1 MSLNSI
7 NTNQAAYVALQSL
20 NTTASDLQATQKAI
34 STGYRVAD
42 ATDNGAAFAI
52 AQRVRSDVG
61 ALTTV
66 NQQLGN
72 AKGLVGVTIT
82 GLTSVS
88 NLLSTARN
96 TLVTLADGNT
106 TGAQRTAAIQSYK
119 QTLVSIKSAIQDSGY
134 NGKTLIG
141 NITGSAG
148 TFAKATLIRNDQ
160 GSTYGVATFGG
171 SAFFGSLSFTATQL
185 GGAAT
190 VAGLITTGGVL
201 LKKVD
206 QLGQQLNSY
215 GAASNFIDNQTTFNS
230 NKIDSLNSGLGSLI
244 DADLTKEA
252 ARLQSLQIK
261 QQLGTQALS
270 IANQAPSSLLSL
282 FK

>member
-20 NTTASDLQATQKAI
+20 NSTNSALQATQKAI
-34 STGYRVAD
+34 STGYRVSD
-42 ATDNGAAFAI
+42 ATDDGGAFAI
-52 AQRVRSDVG
+52 AERVRSDVG

-72 AKGLVGVTIT
+72 AKGFVGTAVQS
-82 GLTSVS
+82 LTDISSQLKVVRSTLNDLGS
-88 NLLSTARN
+88 NLLQGQDRKDKITTLQN
-96 TLVTLADGNT
+96 TLT
-106 TGAQRTAAIQSYK
+106 Q
-119 QTLVSIKSAIQDSGY
+119 IKSSIQDSSY

-141 NITGSAG
+141 SLTGSVG
-148 TFAKATLIRNDQ
+148 KFGGATLIRNEA
-160 GSTYGVATFGG
+160 GSTYGIATFGG
-171 SAFFGSLSFTATQL
+171 GALFGSLTFTGT
-185 GGAAT
+185 
-190 VAGLITTGGVL
+190 
-201 LKKVD
+201 
-206 QLGQQLNSY
+206 QLNSATLSGALATAGGVVLNKTNDVANALNNY
-215 GAASNFIDNQTTFNS
+215 GAASNFIDHQTTFNS
-230 NKIDSLNSGLGSLI
+230 NKIDALNSGLGSLI

-270 IANQAPSSLLSL
+270 LANQAPSSLISL

>member
-20 NTTASDLQATQKAI
+20 NSTNSALQATQKAV
-34 STGYRVAD
+34 STGFRVSD
-42 ATDNGAAFAI
+42 ATDDGGAFAI
-52 AQRVRSDVG
+52 AERVRSDVG

-72 AKGLVGVTIT
+72 AKGLIGTTLT
-82 GLTSVS
+82 GLTGVS
-88 NLLSTARN
+88 TLLKSARA

-106 TGAQRTAAIQSYK
+106 TGSQRTEAIQTYK
-119 QTLVSIKSAIQDSGY
+119 QTLASIKSDIQGSDY

-141 NITGSAG
+141 NITGSSG
-148 TFAKATLIRNDQ
+148 TFAKANLIRNEQ
-160 GSTYGVATFGG
+160 GATYGVATFSG
-171 SAFFGSLSFTATQL
+171 SAFFGSLSFTGTQL
-185 GGAAT
+185 NGAAT
-190 VAGLITTGGVL
+190 VAGLISQGGIL

-206 QLGQQLNSY
+206 ALGQQLNTY

-270 IANQAPSSLLSL
+270 LANQAPSSLISL

>member
-1 MSLNSI
+1 M
-7 NTNQAAYVALQSL
+7 
-20 NTTASDLQATQKAI
+20 
-34 STGYRVAD
+34 
-42 ATDNGAAFAI
+42 
-52 AQRVRSDVG
+52 
-61 ALTTV
+61 

-106 TGAQRTAAIQSYK
+106 TGAQRTEAIQSYK

>member
-7 NTNQAAYVALQSL
+7 NTNQASYIALQSL
-20 NTTASDLQATQKAI
+20 NTTSSELQATQKAI
-34 STGYRVAD
+34 STGYRVSD
-42 ATDNGAAFAI
+42 ATDGGAAFAI

-72 AKGLVGVTIT
+72 AKGLVGTTIT
-82 GLTSVS
+82 GLTTVS
-88 NLLSTARN
+88 NLVNAARK
-96 TLVTLADGNT
+96 TLITLADGNT
-106 TGAQRTAAIQSYK
+106 TGSQRAAAIQTYK
-119 QTLVSIKSAIQDSGY
+119 QTLVSIKSAIQDSSY
-134 NGKTLIG
+134 SGKTLIG

-148 TFAKATLIRNDQ
+148 TFSKATLIRNDQ
-160 GSTYGVATFGG
+160 GATYGVATFGG
-171 SAFFGSLSFTATQL
+171 SAFFGSLSFTGTQL
-185 GGAAT
+185 GGATT
-190 VAGLITTGGVL
+190 VAGLITSGGVL
-201 LKKVD
+201 LKKID

-215 GAASNFIDNQTTFNS
+215 AAASNFIDNQTTFNS
-230 NKIDSLNSGLGSLI
+230 SKIDSLNSGLGSLI

-270 IANQAPSSLLSL
+270 IANQAPSSLISL